1 VVACISS
8 REALAPDPVAITI
21 QYKLMYPAPA
31 RYPSVANRGA
41 DMYLCSSRYF
51 LPFNLIY

>member
-1 VVACISS
+1 MVACISS